1 MKPEHM
7 NHGSH
12 NARMKAAFH
21 EQPFI
26 SHEWEELVEKLTAS
40 EDPKLRRIGQLEQ
53 EFLKLRKSP
62 SRVS

>member
-1 MKPEHM
+1 MKPEHI

-12 NARMKAAFH
+12 TARVQAAFH

-40 EDPKLRRIGQLEQ
+40 EDPKLRRIGLLEQ
-53 EFLKLRKSP
+53 EFLKIRKSP
-62 SRVS
+62 PRAS